1 MLGIELGISLS
12 QLYLTSLR
20 MDYTGRPFFK
30 KHLKTKESKK
40 NHILQHLYQ
49 GSYRRDGACGRF
61 GVRITAETDPL

>member
-1 MLGIELGISLS
+1 
-12 QLYLTSLR
+12 

-61 GVRITAETDPL
+61 DVRITAETDPL